1 MGQKVTHTFFSAP
14 ILKHQTYFLQELTQN
29 ERIQPVP
36 VDLGNLCHI
45 VPIYRIV
52 STALHP
58 SGTKTDK
65 LLPTALELV
74 EKLLQSQVS
83 IIRYSES

>member
-45 VPIYRIV
+45 VPIYCMLYAEVVVANSMLYARV
-52 STALHP
+52 WWPAVCCML
-58 SGTKTDK
+58 G
-65 LLPTALELV
+65 
-74 EKLLQSQVS
+74 
-83 IIRYSES
+83 